1 MGPLSIGISIFG
13 ELRMERSRAQGQGVC
28 WRDMQ
33 TSDAQYSKIPR
44 LWPFK
49 RGYYGWGIVATS
61 VLVSFAQVPMYGPVL
76 SVFVKPIG
84 DDTGWSR
91 GDISLAFTIGSLMG
105 SVASSLVGHYIDRY
119 GARMSVVIAGMIVT
133 AVLLGLAVMQEV
145 WQFWILFGAGRTAAL
160 AGINMGTSVAI
171 ANWFVRK
178 RGRAVSF
185 LGIGLR
191 SGQALFPLFIAPI
204 ILWLSWR
211 HAYALL
217 AIVSFALIVIPG
229 WIFLRRR
236 PEDLGMLPD
245 GDDAPDASTPVTSGV
260 SANSEKSWTLHDA
273 TRTMAFWMIVTA
285 VTIVV
290 FAQTAVN
297 LHAVASF
304 QDRGIADAFAG
315 VFVFIFAGTAALSAY
330 SWGALMDRFHVR
342 WVTLW
347 ATFLTAAALLV
358 IIFADNMAMALL
370 FSVLFGLG
378 IGGWTVAQVVLF
390 ANYFGRAHAGA
401 IRGIGQLAAGPIGA
415 AGPMLAGYLYD
426 ATGNY
431 EVPFTIFFASL
442 GVVAI
447 ALLLAR
453 PPGDPPPAREPS
465 IL

>member
-1 MGPLSIGISIFG
+1 MQDPGTSQ
-13 ELRMERSRAQGQGVC
+13 SR
-28 WRDMQ
+28 
-33 TSDAQYSKIPR
+33 IPR

-49 RGYYGWGIVATS
+49 NAYYGWGIVATS

-84 DDTGWSR
+84 DDMGWSR
-91 GDISLAFTIGSLMG
+91 GDISLAFTFGSLLG
-105 SVASSLVGHYIDRY
+105 SFVSSAIGHYIDRY
-119 GARMSVVIAGMIVT
+119 GARMSVVIAGMVV
-133 AVLLGLAVMQEV
+133 AGALLGLALMQEV
-145 WQFWILFGAGRTAAL
+145 WHFWILFGAGRTAAL

-171 ANWFVRK
+171 ANWFIRK
-178 RGRAVSF
+178 RGRAISF

-191 SGQALFPLFIAPI
+191 SGQALFPLFIAPT

-211 HAYALL
+211 HAYAML
-217 AIVSFALIVIPG
+217 AVVAFILIVIPG

-245 GDDAPDASTPVTSGV
+245 GEPMPEPGGAAIPRGAADV
-260 SANSEKSWTLHDA
+260 SWTLHDA

-285 VTIVV
+285 VTIIV

-330 SWGALMDRFHVR
+330 GWGALMDRFHVR
-342 WVTLW
+342 WVSIF
-347 ATFLTAAALLV
+347 ATALTASALLV
-358 IIFADNMAMALL
+358 IIFADNMAMAIL

-401 IRGIGQLAAGPIGA
+401 IRGFGQLAAGPIGS
-415 AGPMLAGYLYD
+415 AGPLLAGYLYD
-426 ATGNY
+426 ATGDY
-431 EVPFTIFFASL
+431 TVPFTIFFASL
-442 GVVAI
+442 GVVVI

-453 PPGDPPPAREPS
+453 PPGLPPSAASRLDS
-465 IL
+465 QATT

>member
-1 MGPLSIGISIFG
+1 MH
-13 ELRMERSRAQGQGVC
+13 A
-28 WRDMQ
+28 
-33 TSDAQYSKIPR
+33 SDTPHPGIPR

-91 GDISLAFTIGSLMG
+91 GDISLAFTIGSLLG
-105 SVASSLVGHYIDRY
+105 SVASSIVGQYIDRY
-119 GARMSVVIAGMIVT
+119 GARMLVVISGMVIT
-133 AVLLGLAVMQEV
+133 GVLIGLAMMQEV

-160 AGINMGTSVAI
+160 AGVNMGTSVAI
-171 ANWFVRK
+171 ANWFIRK

-191 SGQALFPLFIAPI
+191 SGQAIFPLFIAPI

-211 HAYALL
+211 HAYAML
-217 AIVSFALIVIPG
+217 AVVTFSLIVVPG

-245 GDDAPDASTPVTSGV
+245 GDVVPPAGQAAAGASADGAKDA
-260 SANSEKSWTLHDA
+260 SWTLHDA
-273 TRTMAFWMIVTA
+273 TRTLAFWMIVIAIT
-285 VTIVV
+285 TVV

-304 QDRGIADAFAG
+304 QDRGVADAFAG

-330 SWGALMDRFHVR
+330 GWGALMDSFPVR
-342 WVTLW
+342 WVTVF
-347 ATFLTAAALLV
+347 ATLLLAAAMLV
-358 IIFADNMAMALL
+358 LIFADNMAMALF

-401 IRGIGQLAAGPIGA
+401 IRGFGQLAAGPIGA
-415 AGPMLAGYLYD
+415 AGPLLAGYLYD
-426 ATGNY
+426 ATGDY
-431 EVPFTIFFASL
+431 TVPFKIFFASL
-442 GVVAI
+442 GLVVL

-453 PPGDPPPAREPS
+453 PPGDPPSVPAVENR
-465 IL
+465 

>member
-1 MGPLSIGISIFG
+1 MHDPSTPHPG
-13 ELRMERSRAQGQGVC
+13 
-28 WRDMQ
+28 
-33 TSDAQYSKIPR
+33 IPR

-84 DDTGWSR
+84 DDMGWSR
-91 GDISLAFTIGSLMG
+91 GDISLAFTIGSLLG
-105 SVASSLVGHYIDRY
+105 SFASSVVGHYIDRY
-119 GARMSVVIAGMIVT
+119 GARLSVVIAGMIVT
-133 AVLLGLAVMQEV
+133 GVLIGLAMMQEI

-160 AGINMGTSVAI
+160 AGINMGTSVAV
-171 ANWFVRK
+171 ANWFIRK

-191 SGQALFPLFIAPI
+191 TGQATFPLFIAPI
-204 ILWLSWR
+204 ILWFSWR
-211 HAYALL
+211 HAYAML
-217 AIVSFALIVIPG
+217 AVVAFTLIVIPG
-229 WIFLRRR
+229 WLFLRRR

-245 GDDAPDASTPVTSGV
+245 GEPAPVAGETTSSKPNV
-260 SANSEKSWTLHDA
+260 ARDVSWTLHDA
-273 TRTMAFWMIVTA
+273 TRTLSFWMIVSA

-315 VFVFIFAGTAALSAY
+315 VFVFIYAGTAALSAY
-330 SWGALMDRFHVR
+330 AWGSLMDRFHVR
-342 WVTLW
+342 WVSMF
-347 ATFLTAAALLV
+347 ATCLTASAMLV
-358 IIFADNMAMALL
+358 LIFADNMAMALL

-378 IGGWTVAQVVLF
+378 IGGWTVGQVVLF

-401 IRGIGQLAAGPIGA
+401 IRGFGQLAAGPVGA
-415 AGPMLAGYLYD
+415 AGPLLAGYLHD
-426 ATGNY
+426 ATGDY
-431 EVPFTIFFASL
+431 TVPFKIFFASL
-442 GVVAI
+442 GLVII

-453 PPGDPPPAREPS
+453 PLGDPPVHDDISEAAAP
-465 IL
+465 